1 MVVKLVLSGNKAYV
15 KRMFKH
21 LRSEHP
27 STRPRMKLMINKYK
41 GGKK

>member
-1 MVVKLVLSGNKAYV
+1 MVKLVLSGNKAYI

-21 LRSEHP
+21 LRAEHP
-27 STRPRMKLMINKYK
+27 STKPRMKIYNFKEK